1 MFRETGRRL
10 PGVPAGRRFFWAP
23 AAALVVAI
31 CRDRNGSGG
40 AAPISGG
47 GKAVVG
53 AQELNMVGVA
63 PEPDYT
69 AVTCTSPSC

>member
-10 PGVPAGRRFFWAP
+10 PGVPAGRRFFLAP
-23 AAALVVAI
+23 AALVVAI
-31 CRDRNGSGG
+31 CRDRNGSVG
-40 AAPISGG
+40 AAPASVG

-63 PEPDYT
+63 PPRYT